1 MRIVTGAWYDTG
13 VRVEFFNAIVFTR
26 AWALVLLP
34 AVWALVW
41 VFRHRSPAFV
51 LRGIAVTLAVFALA
65 GLSLRTEP
73 TRVAIVLDVSDSMG
87 SAAVQAVNE
96 LAMPGLRNRLSY
108 IAVGAQAVQIPEPR
122 VPSTLDTSATAL
134 SEGISAAE
142 ATGAARIL
150 VVSDGVVP
158 GPELAQQHPLV
169 PVDVLPLTSVPDVG
183 FAEIISSGT
192 YTPGTSSELHAVVH
206 SSEETTVTLRAT
218 IGNAPP
224 TEHTLALKPGSNL
237 ATIPLGPNVASSDIV
252 DVELQLSVPFSQP
265 TQNDVARTSLLVT
278 PSDRVLVIG
287 DPALTELLTAHG
299 IPAYAG
305 TAEHIRLPLNHAAVV
320 VRGSAEQFS
329 RGQLSILA
337 DYVANGGGLMFT
349 GGPESFGFGG
359 WQRTELEALMPVDS
373 DVQSNVLQPQVA
385 MVMIIDRS
393 NSMSAG
399 RPSRMALAREGA
411 MQVVELAYHRDL
423 LGVIAFSDPQNT
435 EWIFKPRP
443 ATDRGKREM
452 LALINR
458 LEPNGGTV
466 LRPGFEM
473 AIEELRNVDAA
484 VRHIVILSDGQLYDG
499 HTLYGGGG
507 MPDFWAIAREAAEAG
522 ITTSTIALG
531 ETADF
536 EQLSRIADGGRGR
549 YYEALDAAGLPSI
562 FTTEALQTN
571 RALLVEEP
579 QVPTWRPSQFGG
591 SGAALGALQAYVAT
605 NAKPDAQVI
614 FAAANDEA
622 VLATR
627 NVGLGR
633 AAALTTDLNAWSGDF
648 GNSAGFQEVLVA
660 VTRWL
665 QTEPTRYSAAAER
678 RGNRVHVVLDAVQD
692 GEFLLGEHLTG
703 RFGSETFTLSERQ
716 PGRYEAEIAW
726 PGSQPGDVVIS
737 LGNQVVARA
746 SVTGRDPEFAQVPGD
761 EYLRDLAARTGGEE
775 ITNGATYDPE
785 LPRDS
790 AELAPW
796 LLGIIIALL
805 LTEVAWRRFSPPVVR
820 RRAFR

>member
-1 MRIVTGAWYDTG
+1 M
-13 VRVEFFNAIVFTR
+13 EFFEAIVFTR
-26 AWALVLLP
+26 AWALLLLP
-34 AVWALVW
+34 FAWALVW
-41 VFRHRSPAFV
+41 VFRNRSASAV
-51 LRGIAVTLAVFALA
+51 LRGVALTLAVLALA
-65 GLSLRTEP
+65 GMSLRTEP
-73 TRVAIVLDVSDSMG
+73 TRLAVVLDVSNSMG
-87 SAAVQAVNE
+87 TSAVTAVSELDMQAV
-96 LAMPGLRNRLSY
+96 RNRLSY
-108 IAVGAQAVQIPEPR
+108 IAVGAQVVQIPEPR

-134 SEGISAAE
+134 GEGISAAE

-150 VVSDGVVP
+150 VISDGVVP
-158 GPELAQQHPLV
+158 EHELAQQHPLV
-169 PVDVLPLTSVPDVG
+169 PVDVLPLKSVPDVG
-183 FAEIISSGT
+183 FAEIISTGT
-192 YTPGTSSELHAVVH
+192 YTPGTTAEVHAVVH
-206 SSEETTVTLRAT
+206 SSEATTVTLTAT
-218 IGNAPP
+218 VGTEPP
-224 TEHTLALKPGSNL
+224 TERTLELVPGSQL
-237 ATIPLGPNVASSDIV
+237 VTIPIKPHRPAGNIV
-252 DVELQLSVPFSQP
+252 DIELQLGVPFTQP
-265 TQNDVARTSLLVT
+265 VQNDHVRTSLQVT
-278 PSDRVLVIG
+278 PSERILVIG
-287 DPALTELLTAHG
+287 DPALSALLTAHG
-299 IPAYAG
+299 MPAQTG
-305 TAEHIRLPLNHAAVV
+305 STADIRLPIDAAAVV
-320 VRGSAEQFS
+320 VRGTAEQFS

-359 WQRTELEALMPVDS
+359 WQRTELEAVMPVDS

-399 RPSRMALAREGA
+399 RPSRIALAREGA

-466 LRPGFEM
+466 LRPGYEM
-473 AIEELRNVDAA
+473 AIDELRNVDAA

-499 HTLYGGGG
+499 HTLYGGAG

-536 EQLSRIADGGRGR
+536 EQLSRIASGGQGR
-549 YYEALDAAGLPSI
+549 YYEALDAAGLPRI

-579 QVPTWRPSQFGG
+579 QVPTLRPSQFGG
-591 SGAALGALQAYVAT
+591 SATALGALDAYIAT
-605 NAKPDAQVI
+605 NTKPDAQVLLE
-614 FAAANDEA
+614 AANGEA

-633 AAALTTDLNAWSGDF
+633 AAALTTDLNAWSGSL
-648 GNSAGFQEVLVA
+648 GNSAGFQELLVS

-665 QTEPTRYSAAAER
+665 QTEPTRYSATAER

-703 RFGSETFTLSERQ
+703 RFGSETFALAERQ
-716 PGRYEAEIAW
+716 PGRYEAELAW
-726 PGSQPGDVVIS
+726 PGTQPGDVVIS
-737 LGNQVVARA
+737 LGSQVVARTG
-746 SVTGRDPEFAQVPGD
+746 VTGRDPEFMLVPGAD
-761 EYLRDLAARTGGEE
+761 YLRALASRTGGSE
-775 ITNGATYDPE
+775 IAPGAVYAPE

-796 LLGIIIALL
+796 LLGGIVALL
-805 LTEVAWRRFSPPVVR
+805 LAEVVWRRFSPPVVR
-820 RRAFR
+820 RRSFP